1 MAKDRSGA
9 GDPVRTLELLWR
21 EPGQGAPSGRRG
33 PRQGLTVDAV
43 VDAAVVLADEE
54 GLTALTMR
62 ALAQRL
68 GVTPMTLYTY
78 VPGKAELLDL
88 MLDAAY
94 AHMDRS
100 APAPAGSWRA
110 RVTRVA
116 DDNRALL
123 LRHPWIADLSVT
135 RPPLGPGVIGK
146 YEHELAAFD
155 GIGLSDVEM
164 DAALTH
170 LLGFVHANAL
180 AAADTAAHNARQS
193 DQEWWEASA
202 PLLERAMD
210 PERYPLAGR
219 VGSTVGAYDPRTV
232 WDFGLRCLLDGIA
245 RLLDGRAEGP
255 GADRPGV
262 EGAGVEGAGV
272 EGALADQPGAD
283 RPGSDQR

>member
-1 MAKDRSGA
+1 MTTDRSGA

-43 VDAAVVLADEE
+43 VDGAIALADEAAGE
-54 GLTALTMR
+54 GRSGLAALTMR

-94 AHMDRS
+94 LAMDR
-100 APAPAGSWRA
+100 AEPGPDGSWRERAA
-110 RVTRVA
+110 RIA
-116 DDNRALL
+116 GDNRALY
-123 LRHPWIADLSVT
+123 LRHPWTAELPVT

-146 YEHELAAFD
+146 YEYELAAFE
-155 GIGLSDVEM
+155 GIGLTDVEM

-170 LLGFVHANAL
+170 LLGFVHAQAL

-193 DQEWWEASA
+193 DQEWWELSA
-202 PLLERAMD
+202 PLLERVMD
-210 PERYPLAGR
+210 PGRYPLAGR
-219 VGSTVGAYDPRTV
+219 VGGAVGGYSPETV
-232 WDFGLRCLLDGIA
+232 WDFGLRCVLDGIA
-245 RLLDGRAEGP
+245 RLLERG
-255 GADRPGV
+255 GAD
-262 EGAGVEGAGV
+262 
-272 EGALADQPGAD
+272 
-283 RPGSDQR
+283 